1 MSEPKDNLDRLPS
14 REQMEFVL
22 TQMREMF
29 AFCTQDYLGVRIS
42 NQIEEFREE
51 KKANAR
57 RFKELRDE
65 IEALKVENTRL
76 SQTLKKARAAFKDL
90 KIKVEGTPSADKVT
104 ETNQTKATK

>member
-22 TQMREMF
+22 TQFREMF
-29 AFCTQDYLGVRIS
+29 ALCGQDYLGVRIS

-51 KKANAR
+51 KKDNAR

-65 IEALKVENTRL
+65 IESLKVENTRID
-76 SQTLKKARAAFKDL
+76 QALKKARAAFKDL
-90 KIKVEGTPSADKVT
+90 KNGTPDADKVT
-104 ETNQTKATK
+104 ETNQAKATK